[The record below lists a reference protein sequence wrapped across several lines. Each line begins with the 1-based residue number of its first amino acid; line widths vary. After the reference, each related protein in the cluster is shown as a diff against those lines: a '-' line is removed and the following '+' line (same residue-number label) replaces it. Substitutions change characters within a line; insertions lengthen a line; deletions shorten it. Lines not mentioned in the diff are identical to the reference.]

1 MRIKFEII
9 PKNNEEIE
17 LLRRILDEISNQK
30 IIEKR

>member
-9 PKNNEEIE
+9 PKDNEEIE
-17 LLRRILDEISNQK
+17 LLRRICEEIQNQN